1 VTVAYHQE
9 EVRVKVAIAVIVAL
23 SLVSAPV
30 PSATQERGDLE
41 KGIRQVEGGEFE
53 DAVITLDAAAR
64 QLAAEGK
71 RPKDLARAYTYL
83 AIAYLELSQ
92 EQAAKAKFLEA
103 LQADKDL
110 RLDPKQLPPKVI
122 QFFQDAAREAKATL
136 TTDPAPS
143 PRPSPTT
150 TSSAA
155 PTTTTAATKGKSK
168 TVPIVIGVGA
178 AAAGIAVAAAAGGGK
193 GPTPTPVT
201 TLPAGTTLGQLS
213 ASVTSPQRSTNLVCT
228 QNVNAVVTLTNR
240 GTTAVTVTGVRSE
253 IRVVSGGCSAAP
265 PFTFSPG
272 ATLVGANQ
280 TVTVLNNT
288 LFNGGAG
295 CCSAG
300 SVCNGTFFC
309 EFTSVLTV
317 ITGLG
322 EVPAG
327 GFNYGVTYN
336 RCVAC
341 ASSVGAASSC
351 PGPAPQ
357 D

>member
-1 VTVAYHQE
+1 
-9 EVRVKVAIAVIVAL
+9 VKVAIAVIVAL

-64 QLAAEGK
+64 MLASEGK
-71 RPKDLARAYTYL
+71 RPKELARAYTYL

-103 LQADKDL
+103 LQTDKDL

-122 QFFQDAAREAKATL
+122 QFFQDAAREAKAKM
-136 TTDPAPS
+136 TTEPE
-143 PRPSPTT
+143 PSPTPNPT
-150 TSSAA
+150 TTTA
-155 PTTTTAATKGKSK
+155 PTTTTTATKGKSK

-193 GPTPTPVT
+193 GPSPTPVT
-201 TLPAGTTLGQLS
+201 TQPAGTTLGQLS
-213 ASVTSPQRSTNLVCT
+213 ASVTSPQRSTNVVCT
-228 QNVNAVVTLTNR
+228 QNVNVVVTLA
-240 GTTAVTVTGVRSE
+240 AVTVTGVRSE
-253 IRVVSGGCSAAP
+253 SRVVSGGCGAAQ
-265 PFTFSPG
+265 PFTFIP
-272 ATLVGANQ
+272 AAALVGANQ

-288 LFNGGAG
+288 LFNSGSG
-295 CCSAG
+295 CCNAG
-300 SVCNGTFFC
+300 SPCNGSSFC
-309 EFTSVLTV
+309 EFTSVFTV
-317 ITGLG
+317 ITALG

-327 GFNYGVTYN
+327 GFNYGVTFN

-341 ASSVGAASSC
+341 SSALGANSC
-351 PGPAPQ
+351 SAPAPE